1 MFIMDILGKIA
12 SRETHPDVAVEAL
25 NFVFDVYSDC
35 AFDYDAPVYV
45 QGKFNNQLK
54 QILPSVKGLV
64 SLFSLRS

>member
-1 MFIMDILGKIA
+1 MEILTDISSQK
-12 SRETHPDVAVEAL
+12 THPDVAVEAL

-54 QILPSVKGLV
+54 KILPSFKAMVC
-64 SLFSLRS
+64 STC